1 MFRRDVRSGEAET
14 VVVRLDR
21 LELSA
26 ALTAVLAPV
35 RSVLLQLT
43 AMLRDLDA
51 VWWGCPIFNPDA
63 FDSRQNT
70 SRGVNLPCRMTAA
83 RTARTARTS
92 PAESARQ
99 YFEAPIVG
107 PIPAVGRVT
116 FCGQ

>member
-1 MFRRDVRSGEAET
+1 MNSSRKPSLNKAQVFRRDVRSGGAET

-51 VWWGCPIFNPDA
+51 GHCHGEGPRAAEPEGHGQVNGDQGA
-63 FDSRQNT
+63 SGTLSRRRTGQ
-70 SRGVNLPCRMTAA
+70 TAA
-83 RTARTARTS
+83 TAFHVANAR
-92 PAESARQ
+92 ER
-99 YFEAPIVG
+99 
-107 PIPAVGRVT
+107 RRR
-116 FCGQ
+116 